1 MSVQEKDSQGESG
14 SLFKD
19 VCEKKQNLR
28 RIASEVGVMAAELQ
42 KVRSRAVAREAALQ
56 EEAAKRQAAEAHA
69 RELARQLEQMHKSR
83 EDTRSQAQSSAT
95 LIEQYAVEIAE
106 LRDRL
111 SVSEEVAEAMTGSAH
126 SAQLQVEALLKE
138 IEEKNLELQEQRNL
152 IVILEEQLRELQV
165 ELKRKESSQKQLR
178 FEVQDL
184 ETQIEMSLGRSYVSK
199 ECEFRKLLNE
209 VSSRNIEH
217 LERYLLAKDD
227 EIGRLKQ
234 DVKVASTELR
244 LKTLELD
251 AQLER
256 QQRAD
261 QELRKKV
268 VKLELSL
275 QEARLQAKKLKKVS
289 ERKDKEIQNLRAQV
303 WLQEAAND
311 SSKRGHF
318 WNNFRLPTVL
328 SMSALALVC
337 LVRH

>member
-1 MSVQEKDSQGESG
+1 MSVQERDSHEESG
-14 SLFKD
+14 SLFKE
-19 VCEKKQNLR
+19 VYEKKQNLR

-56 EEAAKRQAAEAHA
+56 EEAAKRQVAEAQA
-69 RELARQLEQMHKSR
+69 RELARQLEQMHKSQ
-83 EDTRSQAQSSAT
+83 EDTSSQAQSSAT
-95 LIEQYAVEIAE
+95 LVEKYAIEIAE

-152 IVILEEQLRELQV
+152 IVILEEQLRELQD
-165 ELKRKESSQKQLR
+165 ELRRKESSQKQLR

-184 ETQIEMSLGRSYVSK
+184 ESQIEMSLGRSYVSK

-227 EIGRLKQ
+227 EIARLKQ
-234 DVKVASTELR
+234 DVKVAGTELR

-275 QEARLQAKKLKKVS
+275 QEARSQAKKLKKMS

-303 WLQEAAND
+303 WLREAAND
-311 SSKRGHF
+311 SSKGAQF